1 MSNKPIIMS
10 KIRQIIRCHCQ
21 GIGSKRASSMTGV
34 SRNTIKTYIKKFA
47 ALGLTL
53 NDIEN
58 KSDLELQELLFP
70 PVEIPL
76 IPDVERFQHLQN
88 KIPNILKAL
97 RQKGMTIDIQWL
109 KYINEYPNGYSRTR
123 FYYYLIEHKRRVQP
137 PCIWNIKQVK
147 KCLLTI
153 AVIS

>member
-1 MSNKPIIMS
+1 MS

-21 GIGSKRASSMTGV
+21 GIGSKRASSMTRV

-76 IPDVERFQHLQN
+76 IPDVERFQHL
-88 KIPNILKAL
+88 KI
-97 RQKGMTIDIQWL
+97 
-109 KYINEYPNGYSRTR
+109 KYRT
-123 FYYYLIEHKRRVQP
+123 F
-137 PCIWNIKQVK
+137 
-147 KCLLTI
+147 
-153 AVIS
+153 